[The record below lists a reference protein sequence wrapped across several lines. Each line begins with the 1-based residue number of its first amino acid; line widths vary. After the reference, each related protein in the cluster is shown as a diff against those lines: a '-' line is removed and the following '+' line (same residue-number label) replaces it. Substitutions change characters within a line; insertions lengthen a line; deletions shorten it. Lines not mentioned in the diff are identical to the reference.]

1 MVRRWVGGLRKKY
14 NWPSGGTGRRASLR
28 SSSLKWGVGSNPTSV
43 TMEKVYELYE
53 WDQGAWVWTFFE
65 GTFEECQIE
74 MERCKQLRKCRK
86 YMIKEKIN

>member
-1 MVRRWVGGLRKKY
+1 
-14 NWPSGGTGRRASLR
+14 
-28 SSSLKWGVGSNPTSV
+28 
-43 TMEKVYELYE
+43 MEKVYELYE